1 MFREAGSHGGGMSM
15 GPVKTEGRLDK
26 GPDGADTIAFKKK
39 EIQEA
44 LLEFITRN
52 FMVDR
57 ADIKLDLSMID
68 EGIID
73 SFGLVEIVTFME
85 SAFGMEVAD
94 DDMNRD
100 NFGSVLKIVDYIHR
114 QTVTDAPIRAVK

>member
-1 MFREAGSHGGGMSM
+1 M
-15 GPVKTEGRLDK
+15 GPVNSGDRPDNGAEGTN
-26 GPDGADTIAFKKK
+26 TIVFRKK

-52 FMVDR
+52 FMVER
-57 ADIKLDLSMID
+57 SDIKLDLSMID

-85 SAFGMEVAD
+85 TTFDMEVAD

-100 NFGSVLKIVDYIHR
+100 NFGSVLKIVDYIYR
-114 QTVTDAPIRAVK
+114 QTDTDIPIRAAT